1 MTLVRSPPFFDACVS
16 CIRGYSNPRKA
27 NKLKIRKPV
36 SRRVKARDTA
46 EATASPVTPEL
57 LKEVTQKVIQVFR
70 PKNIILFGSYAYGKP
85 TADSDLDLLIV
96 MESRDRAA
104 ERIRKVSDLFDPR
117 PLPMDFIVLTP
128 GEVRHRLD
136 GFDPFLEEV
145 FAKGQMLYGA
155 ET

>member
-1 MTLVRSPPFFDACVS
+1 M
-16 CIRGYSNPRKA
+16 
-27 NKLKIRKPV
+27 KIQKPI
-36 SRRVKARDTA
+36 SKRVKARNNA
-46 EATASPVTPEL
+46 EAATSPVTSGL
-57 LKEVTQKVIQVFR
+57 LREIAQKVVQACR

-85 TADSDLDLLIV
+85 TSDSDLDLLIV
-96 MESRDRAA
+96 MESRDRPA

-128 GEVRHRLD
+128 GEMRHRLS

-145 FAKGQMLYGA
+145 LEKGQMLYGS

>member
-1 MTLVRSPPFFDACVS
+1 MKTP
-16 CIRGYSNPRKA
+16 
-27 NKLKIRKPV
+27 KPN
-36 SRRVKARDTA
+36 SKRVKARNNS
-46 EATASPVTPEL
+46 EAAASPVTPGL
-57 LKEVTQKVIQVFR
+57 LREIAQKVVHAFR

-85 TADSDLDLLIV
+85 TSDSDLDLLIV
-96 MESRDRAA
+96 MESRDRPA

-128 GEVRHRLD
+128 VEMRQRLS

-145 FAKGQMLYGA
+145 LEKGQMLYGS

>member
-1 MTLVRSPPFFDACVS
+1 M
-16 CIRGYSNPRKA
+16 
-27 NKLKIRKPV
+27 KISKPN
-36 SRRVKARDTA
+36 SKRVKTSNNT
-46 EATASPVTPEL
+46 ESLVSPVTPGL
-57 LKEVTQKVIQVFR
+57 LREIARKVVHAFR

-85 TADSDLDLLIV
+85 TSDSDLDLLIV
-96 MESRDRAA
+96 MESRDRPA

-128 GEVRHRLD
+128 GEVRHRRS

-145 FAKGQMLYGA
+145 FEKGQMLYGS

>member
-1 MTLVRSPPFFDACVS
+1 M
-16 CIRGYSNPRKA
+16 
-27 NKLKIRKPV
+27 KIPKPN
-36 SRRVKARDTA
+36 SRRVKARNNTDTLA
-46 EATASPVTPEL
+46 YPVTPGL
-57 LKEVTQKVIQVFR
+57 LREIAQKVVQAFR

-85 TADSDLDLLIV
+85 TSDSDLDLLIV
-96 MESRDRAA
+96 MESRDRPA

-128 GEVRHRLD
+128 GEVRHRLS

-145 FAKGQMLYGA
+145 LEKGQRLYGS

>member
-1 MTLVRSPPFFDACVS
+1 MKIL
-16 CIRGYSNPRKA
+16 KA
-27 NKLKIRKPV
+27 NSK
-36 SRRVKARDTA
+36 RVKTRSNTK
-46 EATASPVTPEL
+46 ASPFPVTPGL
-57 LKEVTQKVIQVFR
+57 LREITQKVVHAFR

-96 MESRDRAA
+96 MESRDRPA

-117 PLPMDFIVLTP
+117 PLPMDFLVLTP
-128 GEVRHRLD
+128 GEVRQRLS

-145 FAKGQMLYGA
+145 LEKGQTLYGS

>member
-1 MTLVRSPPFFDACVS
+1 LYKKAINAGRRRS
-16 CIRGYSNPRKA
+16 
-27 NKLKIRKPV
+27 LKIRKPN
-36 SRRVKARDTA
+36 SKRAKARNGT
-46 EATASPVTPEL
+46 EAVARPVTPGL
-57 LKEVTQKVIQVFR
+57 LKEVTQKVVQAFR

-85 TADSDLDLLIV
+85 TTDSDLDLLII
-96 MESRDRAA
+96 MESRDRPA

-128 GEVRHRLD
+128 GEVRQRLD

-145 FAKGQMLYGA
+145 FEKGQLLYGA

>member
-1 MTLVRSPPFFDACVS
+1 
-16 CIRGYSNPRKA
+16 
-27 NKLKIRKPV
+27 LKIRKTA
-36 SRRVKARDTA
+36 SRRLETKGAA
-46 EATASPVTPEL
+46 EATTSPVSPEL
-57 LKEVTQKVIQVFR
+57 LKEVTQKVIQAFR

-85 TADSDLDLLIV
+85 TADSDLDLLII
-96 MESRDRAA
+96 MESRDRPA

>member
-1 MTLVRSPPFFDACVS
+1 
-16 CIRGYSNPRKA
+16 
-27 NKLKIRKPV
+27 LKIRKTASRRLETRGAAEAITSPV
-36 SRRVKARDTA
+36 S
-46 EATASPVTPEL
+46 PEL
-57 LKEVTQKVIQVFR
+57 LKEVTQKVIQAFR

-85 TADSDLDLLIV
+85 TADSDLDLLII
-96 MESRDRAA
+96 MESRDRPA

>member
-1 MTLVRSPPFFDACVS
+1 M
-16 CIRGYSNPRKA
+16 
-27 NKLKIRKPV
+27 KIRKPI
-36 SRRVKARDTA
+36 SNRIKTRNSA
-46 EATASPVTPEL
+46 EASASPVTPRL
-57 LKEVTQKVIQVFR
+57 LREVTQKVIQAFR

-85 TADSDLDLLIV
+85 TSDSDLDLLIV
-96 MESRDRAA
+96 MESRDRPA

-128 GEVRHRLD
+128 REMKHRLS

-145 FAKGQMLYGA
+145 LEKGQMLYGS

>member
-1 MTLVRSPPFFDACVS
+1 MR
-16 CIRGYSNPRKA
+16 

-36 SRRVKARDTA
+36 SGAA
-46 EATASPVTPEL
+46 EMRGAAEERTSQVTPEL
-57 LKEVTQKVIQVFR
+57 LKEITQKVVHAFR

-85 TADSDLDLLIV
+85 TSDSDLDLLIV
-96 MESRDRAA
+96 MESPDRPA

-128 GEVRHRLD
+128 GEVRHRLR

-145 FAKGQMLYGA
+145 FEKGQMLYGS